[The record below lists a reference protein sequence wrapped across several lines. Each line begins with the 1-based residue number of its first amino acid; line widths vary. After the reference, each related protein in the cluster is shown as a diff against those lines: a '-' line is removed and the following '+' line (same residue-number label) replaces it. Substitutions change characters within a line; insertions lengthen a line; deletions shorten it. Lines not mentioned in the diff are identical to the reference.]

1 MAHRLA
7 TAGWWATPIVAVQL
21 SFVETRGDPR
31 RPCDLDFVARSS
43 QGKPLSFFPSCL
55 PLSPEGN
62 IFIFFSSHPTQSI
75 EKAVVSS
82 TGAGPP
88 FPSHFFFYFFFSLSP
103 HCDCARHSFAQLTQP
118 CAIIEYPTSCFSS
131 LSLGP
136 SSSVWPPLH
145 PHPHPSDHPRT
156 HFTVARQTE
165 IRPIRQWSLR
175 RCRSLTR

>member
-88 FPSHFFFYFFFSLSP
+88 FPSHFFF
-103 HCDCARHSFAQLTQP
+103 T
-118 CAIIEYPTSCFSS
+118 FSS
-131 LSLGP
+131 LSPLTATALVTLLPNSPNHAP
-136 SSSVWPPLH
+136 SSNTPHLAFPRFRLDPLPQSGLRCTRTRTPQIIH
-145 PHPHPSDHPRT
+145 EHTLPSPG
-156 HFTVARQTE
+156 
-165 IRPIRQWSLR
+165 R
-175 RCRSLTR
+175 RKSAQSDSGLSDGAGH